1 MEHGQKTTLVIG
13 LKNMCHMVYVSTR
26 EVLKF
31 VSVDTFKDS
40 KLLLTPLSD
49 PFVYSTLCS
58 VRLDEPVVD
67 VNE

>member
-1 MEHGQKTTLVIG
+1 M
-13 LKNMCHMVYVSTR
+13 LKD
-26 EVLKF
+26 F
-31 VSVDTFKDS
+31 
-40 KLLLTPLSD
+40 KLLLTPLSG